1 MIWKVTSVL
10 PLSDRPLVISI
21 LSSFSRMRAKIM
33 AFGLLDMDAARKVL
47 TALRSTVR
55 YCGVLLSGM
64 MMGRAGLSKYFWAIS
79 LELLI
84 TRILSRITIR
94 LASFFILAALAVS
107 MELLAAIN
115 LAVSCISLAGS
126 PRVATK
132 YIFTFFFVVSA
143 IAVVSLTAA
152 IRMSPPKI
160 AERSLTD
167 DPCFPRTES
176 IRWL

>member
-33 AFGLLDMDAARKVL
+33 AFGLLDMDAATKVL

-55 YCGVLLSGM
+55 YCELLLSGM
-64 MMGRAGLSKYFWAIS
+64 MMGRRAVLSKYFWAIS
-79 LELLI
+79 LELPI
-84 TRILSRITIR
+84 TRILSRIIIR
-94 LASFFILAALAVS
+94 LASFFIRDALAVS
-107 MELLAAIN
+107 IELLAAIN

-132 YIFTFFFVVSA
+132 YILTFFFVVSVMA
-143 IAVVSLTAA
+143 LVSPTAVN
-152 IRMSPPKI
+152 RKSPPNT
-160 AERSLTD
+160 AVR
-167 DPCFPRTES
+167 
-176 IRWL
+176 